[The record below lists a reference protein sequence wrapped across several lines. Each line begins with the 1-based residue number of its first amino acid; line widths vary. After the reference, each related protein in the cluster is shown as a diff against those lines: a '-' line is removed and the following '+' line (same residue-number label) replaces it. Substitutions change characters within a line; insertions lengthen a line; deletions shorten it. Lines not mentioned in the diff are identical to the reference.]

1 MTSPPAPL
9 TDACS
14 VRRRDAEGGAVD
26 VPTTQC
32 NLWTGFESIAIG
44 IARNEPCLGVL
55 YEDPANGSAMRP
67 IARIRRTDHVGRFSS
82 ITGAIQKARLLGL
95 L

>member
-1 MTSPPAPL
+1 MA
-9 TDACS
+9 
-14 VRRRDAEGGAVD
+14 

-32 NLWTGFESIAIG
+32 NLWAGFESTAVG

-55 YEDPANGSAMRP
+55 YEDRHPANGSAMRP
-67 IARIRRTDHVGRFSS
+67 IAHIRRTDHVGHFGSN
-82 ITGAIQKARLLGL
+82 TGAIQKARLLGL